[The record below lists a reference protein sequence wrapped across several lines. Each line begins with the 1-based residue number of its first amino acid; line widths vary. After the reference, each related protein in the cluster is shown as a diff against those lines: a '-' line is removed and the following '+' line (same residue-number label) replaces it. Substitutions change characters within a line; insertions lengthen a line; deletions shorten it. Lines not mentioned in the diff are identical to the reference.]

1 MRDGATAEESELWR
15 SLLSD
20 AKFEATLRRTA
31 HTILAK
37 LLSAK
42 ALAEVL
48 VNEAPAEEAEEAAA
62 AAEEEA
68 TLRLPS
74 EVERVLG
81 QGAHGSGKGTLPAAW
96 WGAAH
101 DRALLTHMALHG
113 TAITDAAWETLGGCA
128 PFPAG
133 AIKPAAA
140 AKPSADDGKAD
151 GGDGGEAVVDVEAEA
166 AAAAA
171 GGGGGGDEGGG
182 GA

>member
-1 MRDGATAEESELWR
+1 MAGVKELSGAALRYEFWADWLGAPPAAATDADAADAAAEGAAVRDGATAEESELWR
-15 SLLSD
+15 ALLSD

-31 HTILAK
+31 PTILAK

-48 VNEAPAEEAEEAAA
+48 VNEKPAEEAEEAAA

-101 DRALLTHMALHG
+101 DRALLTHS
-113 TAITDAAWETLGGCA
+113 DY
-128 PFPAG
+128 
-133 AIKPAAA
+133 
-140 AKPSADDGKAD
+140 
-151 GGDGGEAVVDVEAEA
+151 
-166 AAAAA
+166 
-171 GGGGGGDEGGG
+171 
-182 GA
+182 